1 MNAMTKPS
9 NKPRHLLTL
18 LDRTDNELLAL
29 LARAADHKRL
39 RATGASSTSSSVAP
53 TLPRPLAGKSIGLIM
68 EKASTRT
75 RISFEVA
82 IAELGGT
89 CVSMHGRDLQL
100 GRSEPLPDTARV
112 LSRYLH
118 GVVLRTFG
126 HDRIESLAEHSSIP
140 VINAL
145 TDKFHPCQV
154 LADLMTVQEHR
165 AAGLAGLVVAWIG
178 DGNNMAHSWIL
189 ASARLGFELRLACPD
204 GYRPAD
210 DVLALADA
218 QGKGKRVLARAPEDA
233 IRGAHVV
240 TTDVWASMGQEAE
253 AEARRQAF
261 LGYCVTQDLM
271 AQATPAA
278 IFLHCLPAHR
288 GEEVSAE
295 VIDGPASRVWDEAE
309 NRLHVQ
315 KALLEQACG

>member
-1 MNAMTKPS
+1 MNAMTKNPQA
-9 NKPRHLLTL
+9 PRHLLTL
-18 LDRTDNELLAL
+18 LDRSPDELRAL
-29 LARAADHKRL
+29 LARAVEHKRM
-39 RATGASSTSSSVAP
+39 RGDSSA
-53 TLPRPLAGKSIGLIM
+53 PRPLAGKSIGLIM

-82 IAELGGT
+82 IAELGGS

-100 GRSEPLPDTARV
+100 GRSEPLADTARV

-118 GVVLRTFG
+118 AVVLRTFG
-126 HDRIESLAEHSSIP
+126 HDRIEQLAAAASIP
-140 VINAL
+140 VVNAL

-165 AAGLAGLVVAWIG
+165 KEGLDDLVVAWIG

-189 ASARLGFELRLACPD
+189 ASAQLGFELRLACPD
-204 GYRPAD
+204 GYRPAE

-218 QGKGKRVLARAPEDA
+218 QGRGKRVVMRSLADA
-233 IRGAHVV
+233 AVGAHVV

-253 AEARRQAF
+253 AEQRSQAF
-261 LGYCVTQDLM
+261 LGYSVTAEVM
-271 AQATPAA
+271 AKAMRDA

-315 KALLEQACG
+315 KALLELACG

>member
-1 MNAMTKPS
+1 MNAMTEPS

-18 LDRTDNELLAL
+18 LDRTENELLAL

-39 RATGASSTSSSVAP
+39 RGTGPSSAP
-53 TLPRPLAGKSIGLIM
+53 TLPKPLAGKSIGLIM

-154 LADLMTVQEHR
+154 LADLLTVQEHR
-165 AAGLAGLVVAWIG
+165 SAGLAGLVVAWIG

-210 DVLALADA
+210 EVLALADA
-218 QGKGKRVLARAPEDA
+218 QGKGKRIVVRAPEDA
-233 IRGAHVV
+233 IHGAHVV
-240 TTDVWASMGQEAE
+240 TTDVWASMGQEDE

-261 LGYCVTQDLM
+261 LGYCVTQELM
-271 AQATPAA
+271 AKATPDA

-315 KALLEQACG
+315 KALLEQACS

>member
-18 LDRTDNELLAL
+18 LDRTENELLSL
-29 LARAADHKRL
+29 LARAADHKRQ
-39 RATGASSTSSSVAP
+39 RGIAD
-53 TLPRPLAGKSIGLIM
+53 LPRPLAGKSIGLIM

-82 IAELGGT
+82 IAELGAT
-89 CVSMHGRDLQL
+89 CVSMHGRDMQL

-126 HDRIESLAEHSSIP
+126 HDRIEQLAQHSSIP

-154 LADLMTVQEHR
+154 LADLMTVQEQR
-165 AAGLAGLVVAWIG
+165 PAGLTGLVVAWIG

-218 QGKGKRVLARAPEDA
+218 QGKGKRVLVRAPEEA
-233 IRGAHVV
+233 VRGAHVV

-253 AEARRQAF
+253 AEDRRQAF
-261 LGYCVTQDLM
+261 LGYCVTSDLM
-271 AQATPAA
+271 AQASSEA

-295 VIDGPASRVWDEAE
+295 VIDGPASHVWDEAE

-315 KALLEQACG
+315 KALLEQACS

>member
-1 MNAMTKPS
+1 MNAMTKAPD
-9 NKPRHLLTL
+9 KPRHLLTL
-18 LDRTDNELLAL
+18 LDRTEDELLAL
-29 LARAADHKRL
+29 LSRAAENKRT
-39 RATGASSTSSSVAP
+39 RGQASATAA
-53 TLPRPLAGKSIGLIM
+53 RPLAGKSIGLIM

-75 RISFEVA
+75 RISFEVG

-118 GVVLRTFG
+118 CVVVRTFG
-126 HDRIESLAEHSSIP
+126 HDRIESLAAASSIP

-165 AAGLAGLVVAWIG
+165 SKGLEGLVVAWIG

-204 GYRPAD
+204 GYRPAA
-210 DVLALADA
+210 DVLALAESQA
-218 QGKGKRVLARAPEDA
+218 KGKRVVFESPAEAA
-233 IRGAHVV
+233 RGAHVV
-240 TTDVWASMGQEAE
+240 TTDVWASMGQEDE
-253 AEARRQAF
+253 AKERERAF
-261 LGYCVTQDLM
+261 FGYSVTQEVM
-271 AQATPAA
+271 AQAMPDA

-315 KALLEQACG
+315 KALLELTCG

>member
-1 MNAMTKPS
+1 MTS
-9 NKPRHLLTL
+9 TPRHLLNL
-18 LDRTDNELLAL
+18 LDLSTEELHELF
-29 LARAADHKRL
+29 ARAIELKRL
-39 RATGASSTSSSVAP
+39 RGKAEH
-53 TLPRPLAGKSIGLIM
+53 PRPLAGKSIGLIL

-82 IAELGGT
+82 IAELGGH
-89 CVSMHGRDLQL
+89 CISMLSRDLQL

-118 GVVLRTFG
+118 GVVLRTFE
-126 HDRIESLAEHSSIP
+126 HERIEELAAAASVP

-154 LADLMTVQEHR
+154 LADLMTIVEHR
-165 AAGLAGLVVAWIG
+165 PAGLSGLVVAWIG

-189 ASARLGFELRLACPD
+189 ASARLGFELRLACPE
-204 GYRPAD
+204 GYRPAA
-210 DVLALADA
+210 DVLAAADA
-218 QGKGKRVLARAPEDA
+218 TRAGRRIMTSSPAEA
-233 IRGAHVV
+233 MKGAHVV
-240 TTDVWASMGQEAE
+240 TTDVWASMGQEDQAE
-253 AEARRQAF
+253 HRKQAF
-261 LGYCVTQDLM
+261 VGYCVTPELM
-271 AQATPAA
+271 ALGAPNP

-315 KALLEQACG
+315 KALLELCCR